1 MLLGPV
7 GAQIITVIVP
17 LAQKTPEKDEP
28 AQGRDDQDVGEAFR
42 AKHKIMQGV
51 DGIPHGFFSP
61 MDSAPFPFTAQG
73 AWRKAQGK
81 ESNPFLREPRA
92 IFVF

>member
-73 AWRKAQGK
+73 ARRRAKKAIH
-81 ESNPFLREPRA
+81 SSVSRAPFLFSE
-92 IFVF
+92 F